1 MAAGRVVVSATG
13 IATAIAGWG
22 IYAPEHR
29 RTNAELEQTLDTNDA
44 WITERTG
51 IKERRIAAPEET
63 TASLATAA
71 GAAAVKDAGLVPSDI
86 DLIIVATATP
96 DQIVPSTASF
106 VADSLGLTCGA
117 FDLGAA
123 CAGFAYSVVVG
134 SSMIATGGVKNVL
147 VIGAETI
154 SRFLNPED
162 RSTSVI
168 FGDGA
173 GAAVLRACET
183 TDDGPGLLAW
193 DLGVVG
199 SAAHLIEV
207 RAGGSRLP
215 TTAETL
221 ANGDNFLTMQGNEVF
236 KKAVRAVVESAN
248 ITLTKAG
255 KTMADVDLFVPHQA
269 NVRIIEAVNQRL
281 GYPMDKTVVNIDR
294 YGNTSAASIPLALVE
309 AAQEGR
315 LNDGDLVLLSGFG
328 AGMTWASVL
337 LRWGRAA

>member
-1 MAAGRVVVSATG
+1 MSP
-13 IATAIAGWG
+13 ATAIAGWG
-22 IYAPEHR
+22 IYAPEHV
-29 RTNAELEQTLDTNDA
+29 RTNADLEATLDTNDQ

-51 IKERRIAAPEET
+51 IKERRIAAEGEWT
-63 TASLATAA
+63 STMATAA
-71 GAAAVKDAGLVPSDI
+71 GAAAIKDAGLTPSDI

-96 DQIVPSTASF
+96 DQIVPSTAAF
-106 VADSLGLTCGA
+106 VADSLGLTCGS

-154 SRFLNPED
+154 SRFLNPAD
-162 RSTSVI
+162 RSTAVI

-173 GAAVLRACET
+173 GPAVLRAH
-183 TDDGPGLLAW
+183 DDTSPAAPGLLSW
-193 DLGVVG
+193 DLGCDG
-199 SAAHLIEV
+199 SAATLIEV

-215 TTAETL
+215 TTAETM
-221 ANGDNFLTMQGNEVF
+221 AAGDNFLTMQGNEVF
-236 KKAVRAVVESAN
+236 RKAVRAVVESAT
-248 ITLTKAG
+248 ITLDKAG
-255 KTMADVDLFVPHQA
+255 VGVDDIDLFIPHQA

-281 GYPMDKTVVNIDR
+281 GIPMDKTVVNIQK

-315 LNDGDLVLLSGFG
+315 LKDGDLVLLSGFG

-337 LRWGRAA
+337 LRWGRG

>member
-1 MAAGRVVVSATG
+1 MGATA
-13 IATAIAGWG
+13 IQTAIAGWG
-22 IYAPEHR
+22 IHAPEHH
-29 RTNAELEQTLDTNDA
+29 RTNAELEATLETNDQ

-51 IKERRIAAPEET
+51 IKERRIAAADET
-63 TASLATAA
+63 TASMATAA
-71 GAAAVKDAGLVPSDI
+71 GAAAIKDAGLTPSDI

-106 VADSLGLTCGA
+106 VADNLGLTCGA

-162 RSTSVI
+162 RSTMVI

-173 GAAVLRACET
+173 GAAVLRACES
-183 TDDGPGLLAW
+183 TDDGPGLLGW
-193 DLGVVG
+193 DLGVDG

-215 TTAETL
+215 TTQETL
-221 ANGDNFLTMQGNEVF
+221 ANGDNFLSMQGNEVF
-236 KKAVRAVVESAN
+236 RKAVRAVVESAG
-248 ITLTKAG
+248 LALEKAG

-281 GYPMDKTVVNIDR
+281 DFPMEKTVVNIDR

-315 LNDGDLVLLSGFG
+315 LADGDLVLLSGFG

-337 LRWGRAA
+337 LRWGRGPSA

>member
-1 MAAGRVVVSATG
+1 VSGVG
-13 IATAIAGWG
+13 IQTAIAGWG

-29 RTNAELEQTLDTNDA
+29 RTNAELEATLDTNDQ

-51 IKERRIAAPEET
+51 IKERRIAAADET
-63 TASLATAA
+63 TATMATAA
-71 GAAAVKDAGLVPSDI
+71 AAAAIKDAGLTPSDI
-86 DLIIVATATP
+86 DLIILATATP

-173 GAAVLRACET
+173 GAAVLRPCDPS
-183 TDDGPGLLAW
+183 DDGPGLLGW
-193 DLGVVG
+193 DLGVDG

-215 TTAETL
+215 TTAETI
-221 ANGDNFLTMQGNEVF
+221 ANGDNFLSMQGNEVF
-236 KKAVRAVVESAN
+236 RKAVRAVVESAG
-248 ITLTKAG
+248 LALEKAG
-255 KTMADVDLFVPHQA
+255 KTMADVDLFIPHQA

-281 GYPMDKTVVNIDR
+281 DFPMDKTVVNIHR

-315 LNDGDLVLLSGFG
+315 LHDGDLVLLSGFG

-337 LRWGRAA
+337 LRWGRGS